1 MMLSYGVVKDAFNRY
16 IDREVDRRAAEI
28 SPEYFPGVVEYYE
41 KVIQRNVPL
50 GRGSWCRGS

>member
-41 KVIQRNVPL
+41 K
-50 GRGSWCRGS
+50 